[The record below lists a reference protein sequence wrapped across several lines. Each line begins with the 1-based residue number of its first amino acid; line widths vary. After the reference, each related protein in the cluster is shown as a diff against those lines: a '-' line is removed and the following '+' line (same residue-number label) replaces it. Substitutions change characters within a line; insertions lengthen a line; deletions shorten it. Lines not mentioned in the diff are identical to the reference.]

1 MFSILNTRLVY
12 KGEINMRKVSSFPL
26 ILNNTEKYKAP
37 YSATVKNYGG
47 RKKKL
52 TVCKNRVKQSGLNG
66 AFDNNTKV
74 DTSGNAPP
82 PTETGPAPPDAQ
94 GDKNKSPPSE
104 AEKQRLAC
112 NLSRARSTIY
122 ELALC
127 NDWEWFL
134 TFTLDPQKYDRSD
147 LKAFQK
153 DLSRFFRK
161 YREKYKVNVKYLLV
175 PEQHKDGINWH
186 MHGFLIGLPEDH
198 LRHFTLGEQLP
209 DYIRY
214 KLEKNEPVY
223 EWEAYRKKFGFC
235 NLEPICNLE
244 ASAKYVTKYISKSMD
259 SGIIQANGH
268 LYYASQ
274 GLNRAEVTASGYYDP
289 QQPVDFDFEN
299 EHVLLKWYESDEQ
312 PETFVHADERIH
324 LLREKRN
331 KQFPISNSH
340 KDTDFES
347 QWDSDTG
354 EILENPFDD
363 PESFTIF

>member
-1 MFSILNTRLVY
+1 
-12 KGEINMRKVSSFPL
+12 MRKVSSFPL

-52 TVCKNRVKQSGLNG
+52 TVCKNRIRQSGLNG
-66 AFDNNTKV
+66 AFDNSTKT
-74 DTSGNAPP
+74 DTAG
-82 PTETGPAPPDAQ
+82 
-94 GDKNKSPPSE
+94 KSPPPPQTGPDPPGTQTVCNKPPTDE
-104 AEKQRLAC
+104 AKKQRFAC

-127 NDWEWFL
+127 NNWEWFL
-134 TFTLDPQKYDRSD
+134 TFTLDPKKYDRSKLKIFHRD
-147 LKAFQK
+147 LA
-153 DLSRFFRK
+153 RFIRK
-161 YREKYKVNVKYLLV
+161 YRERHKINVKYLLV

-186 MHGFLIGLPEDH
+186 MHGFLMGLPEEH
-198 LRHFTLGEQLP
+198 LRQFTLEEQLP
-209 DYIRY
+209 YYIRY
-214 KLEKNEPVY
+214 KLLKNEPVY
-223 EWEAYRKKFGFC
+223 DWEAYRKKFGFC
-235 NLEPICNLE
+235 NLEPIRDLE

-259 SGIIQANGH
+259 NGIIESKGH

-274 GLNRAEVTASGYYDP
+274 GLNRAEVTVSGYYDP
-289 QQPVDFDFEN
+289 QQQVDFDFEN

-331 KQFPISNSH
+331 KQFPINTSR
-340 KDTDFES
+340 KGTDFEP
-347 QWDSDTG
+347 QWDPETG
-354 EILENPFDD
+354 EIFKNPFDD

>member
-1 MFSILNTRLVY
+1 
-12 KGEINMRKVSSFPL
+12 MRQKTSFPL
-26 ILNNTEKYKAP
+26 IYGNTQKYKAP
-37 YSATVKNYGG
+37 YSATVKSYGG
-47 RKKKL
+47 KKKKL
-52 TVCKNRVKQSGLNG
+52 TVCKNRVRQSGLNG
-66 AFDNNTKV
+66 TFDTNTK
-74 DTSGNAPP
+74 DNTSGNAPP
-82 PTETGPAPPDAQ
+82 PAETGLAPPCTQ
-94 GDKNKSPPSE
+94 GDNNKSPPSE

-147 LKAFQK
+147 LKTFQQ

-161 YREKYKVNVKYLLV
+161 YREKHKVNVKYLLV

-186 MHGFLIGLPEDH
+186 MHGFLMGLPEEH
-198 LRHFTLGEQLP
+198 LRQFTLEEQLP
-209 DYIRY
+209 YYIRY
-214 KLEKNEPVY
+214 KIQKNEPVY
-223 EWEAYRKKFGFC
+223 DWNAYKKKFGFC
-235 NLEPICNLE
+235 NIEPIRDLE

-274 GLNRAEVTASGYYDP
+274 GLNHAEVTASGYYDP
-289 QQPVDFDFEN
+289 QQTVDFDFEN
-299 EHVLLKWYESDEQ
+299 EYILLKWYDGNKQ
-312 PETFVHADERIH
+312 PDALVHTDERIH

-331 KQFPISNSH
+331 KLFPIGNSR
-340 KDTDFES
+340 KGTDFEP
-347 QWDSDTG
+347 QWDSETG
-354 EILENPFDD
+354 EIFKNPFDN